1 MTMISLENFVAK
13 TAAGKRIGFADV
25 QRLGRDILPDGIGSR
40 QEVEQLAALDRR
52 VSHADP
58 AWGAWLVTHLVE
70 FVVWTERP
78 TAVVTEETA
87 RWLAA
92 ALSGAGSARSAKTAR
107 LVVRGIVEEAHAFE
121 NDALSALA
129 ALAGPSSPRRA
140 AARTESAVQVA
151 A

>member
-1 MTMISLENFVAK
+1 MTMISLTDFVAK
-13 TAAGKRIGFADV
+13 TAASKRIGFADV
-25 QRLGRDILPDGIGSR
+25 QRLQRDIFADGIGSR
-40 QEVEQLAALDRR
+40 EEVEQLAALDRR

-58 AWGAWLVTHLVE
+58 AWSAWLVASLAE

-92 ALSGAGSARSAKTAR
+92 ALSGSGSTRSSKTAR
-107 LVVRGIVEEAHAFE
+107 LVVRGIVEEAHAFQNE
-121 NDALSALA
+121 ALA
-129 ALAGPSSPRRA
+129 VLAPLGGSSSAKPA
-140 AARTESAVQVA
+140 AARPESAVQLA